1 MPLGWSIPF
10 GDMPTVGAF
19 LARVPRIDK
28 DHWYTSERGLVRHA
42 LPQLEESPIGVPWS
56 LRAVGLNPL
65 SDTRQIF
72 QGDPSSGALRS
83 IHEPFGDGMVDILL
97 KPGLL
102 ALEQLESSPRRSC
115 SMALQAFASGLVSLA
130 FPIHCRARVHCAIRV
145 QGEVDYAKVHA
156 KHPLNSHPF
165 QFLLH
170 AGHKR
175 RTQRIRLVFG
185 CRAAQELAPLAA
197 LLLAVGRQS
206 DTDPAVLRQAV
217 QTHAVAGRNGA
228 LREQRVAEVAVKI
241 LLINALATPA
251 SWPEKMRERS
261 AIHGH
266 ILLIVWRWA
275 CHWGRHFGHSS
286 RHGDRGIVGQD
297 RGGGVSFLGRLRLAA
312 VGTQSAERS
321 ALCMEIPAARAARA
335 LGWIKEFSILTV
347 TFWHEQFLLSAVSL
361 HTRPVWSTQ
370 LSHSDG

>member
-56 LRAVGLNPL
+56 LRAAGLNPL

-156 KHPLNSHPF
+156 KHPLNSHLFWLQHITDNGQVEGASYVHQIDFALAKGQQDALALSALIPNGHTT
-165 QFLLH
+165 LH
-170 AGHKR
+170 GPEGERGIRAEAKDTIIVGLRGIALKTPARRAVELVGISDFGNTTHGHLRGKPKLG
-175 RTQRIRLVFG
+175 TTALVG
-185 CRAAQELAPLAA
+185 KLVQGELAKR
-197 LLLAVGRQS
+197 LAVPGFFGQPCTGMVRHPQRVQQRRMLFRS
-206 DTDPAVLRQAV
+206 GGELEIRHKFHTFKYRTFDGERQA
-217 QTHAVAGRNGA
+217 N
-228 LREQRVAEVAVKI
+228 
-241 LLINALATPA
+241 LLPL
-251 SWPEKMRERS
+251 
-261 AIHGH
+261 
-266 ILLIVWRWA
+266 
-275 CHWGRHFGHSS
+275 WGN
-286 RHGDRGIVGQD
+286 
-297 RGGGVSFLGRLRLAA
+297 
-312 VGTQSAERS
+312 
-321 ALCMEIPAARAARA
+321 
-335 LGWIKEFSILTV
+335 
-347 TFWHEQFLLSAVSL
+347 LLSS
-361 HTRPVWSTQ
+361 PP
-370 LSHSDG
+370 